1 MLDVLRANK
10 NSVLTWVI
18 LVAIAV
24 VFIVSFG
31 PGTRGFTDRNVQIA
45 SFAAK
50 VNGETITAA
59 DFEQHYGQL
68 FRLYQQRAGQAF
80 TRELADQM
88 GLRSMAMNQL
98 VERELVL
105 EEAARQGLRVSDD
118 EVSGA
123 VHQMAGFKNAQGEFD
138 FELYRKA
145 TSNSYGSPGKFEERL
160 RQDLAY
166 QRMLAL
172 VRGSVKVSE
181 DEVRETWLGD
191 TDKASLTVVRFPF
204 AALRSEV
211 KVSDAEARAFLAA
224 GAQRVEQFYKENPV
238 RYHKPKR
245 VRARH
250 ILVKVDEKAPA
261 DAEAAARKK
270 IDALAARAVKGE
282 DFAKL
287 AAEASDD
294 PGSKAQGGDLGFFGP
309 GTMAKPFEDAAFA
322 LQPGQVSPPVRT
334 RFGWHLVKLEEV
346 QPAEDVPLT
355 QVRGAIAREL
365 AETEA
370 ARALA
375 LKRAEAA
382 LAAVRA
388 GKSLAALFPPAGQAG
403 AGKKEPPKGGGPA
416 IAAEETG
423 PFTPAGDFVPRAG
436 VVPGLAADAARADA
450 GQALPRVYRSSE
462 AAVVAQVKE
471 RRRPD
476 PARYAE
482 AREDVVRRLRARRE
496 AQVEAAWVKELRERA
511 TVRVNE
517 AFLRGEVAAPQVEL
531 D

>member
-31 PGTRGFTDRNVQIA
+31 PGTRGFTDRNVQAA
-45 SFAAK
+45 SYAAK
-50 VNGETITAA
+50 VDGRTVTAA
-59 DFEQHYGQL
+59 EFEQHYAQL

-80 TRELADQM
+80 TRELAEQL

-105 EEAARQGLRVSDD
+105 TEAARQGLRVSDD
-118 EVSGA
+118 EVSRA
-123 VHQMAGFKNAQGEFD
+123 VNEMQGFRNARGEFD
-138 FELYRKA
+138 FELYKKI

-172 VRGSVKVSE
+172 VRESVKVPE
-181 DEVRETWLGD
+181 DEVRDAWLSD
-191 TDKASLTVVRFPF
+191 ADKASLTVVRFPF
-204 AALRSEV
+204 AAFRPEARVSE
-211 KVSDAEARAFLAA
+211 AEAKAFLAA
-224 GAQRVEQFYKENPV
+224 NGARVERFYEDNAA

-250 ILVKVDEKAPA
+250 LLVKVDEAA
-261 DAEAAARKK
+261 GAEADKAAREK
-270 IDALAARAVKGE
+270 IDALAARVAGGE
-282 DFAKL
+282 DFATV
-287 AAEASDD
+287 AGEASDD
-294 PGSKAQGGDLGFFGP
+294 PGSKSRGGDLGFFGP

-334 RFGWHLVKLEEV
+334 RFGWHLVKVEEV
-346 QPAEDVPLT
+346 QPAEDQPLEK
-355 QVRGAIAREL
+355 VRDAIAREL
-365 AETEA
+365 AEGDA

-375 LKRAEAA
+375 VRRAEAA
-382 LAAVRA
+382 LAAARG
-388 GKSLAALFPPAGQAG
+388 GKALSALFPPPGQGTSAP
-403 AGKKEPPKGGGPA
+403 GKGPP

-423 PFTPAGDFVPRAG
+423 PFTPSGEYVPRAG
-436 VVPGLAADAARADA
+436 TVPGLAADAARSDA
-450 GQALPRVYRSSE
+450 GRLLPRVYQSAE

-471 RRRPD
+471 RTRPD
-476 PARYAE
+476 PARFSE
-482 AREDVVRRLRARRE
+482 AREDALRRLRARRE
-496 AQVEAAWVKELRERA
+496 AQVEAAWVKELRQRA
-511 TVRVNE
+511 EVKVNE
-517 AFLRGEVAAPQVEL
+517 AFLRGDVALPSVDLE
-531 D
+531 